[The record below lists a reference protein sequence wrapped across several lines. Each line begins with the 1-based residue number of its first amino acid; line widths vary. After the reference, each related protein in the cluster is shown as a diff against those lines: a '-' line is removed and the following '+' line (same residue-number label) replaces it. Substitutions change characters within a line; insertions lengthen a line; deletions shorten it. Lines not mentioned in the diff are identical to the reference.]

1 MCPDDPMTFRVV
13 DVGMASQLHEY
24 PVVVNWAGGRE
35 GKGDVTA
42 SGSGASLAIAV
53 PPEFQ
58 GPGGAT
64 NPEELLTSAIASC
77 YSITFGIVAANRK
90 VPVQSL
96 KVDAVGT
103 VEQAGASFTYKS
115 IVVRPTIVLL
125 AEATDDQLKIAE
137 DLAHKADAYCIVT
150 NAVRGKVEVTVEPS
164 VSRA

>member
-1 MCPDDPMTFRVV
+1 MTDLVEPV
-13 DVGMASQLHEY
+13 MASQLHEY

-42 SGSGASLAIAV
+42 GHSGVSIDVAV

-64 NPEELLTSAIASC
+64 NPEELLTSAIAAC
-77 YSITFGIVAANRK
+77 YSITFGIVATNRK

-96 KVDAVGT
+96 KVDAVGS
-103 VEQAGASFTYKS
+103 VEQNGASFVYKT
-115 IVVRPTIVLL
+115 ITVRPTIVLS

-150 NAVRGKVEVTVEPS
+150 NAVRGKVEVTIEPT
-164 VSRA
+164 VSKA